1 MLQECIRLALNF
13 PHSDA
18 QDSDEKIDAS
28 VVRMFLEAF
37 NIDGVEYEQVNFEV
51 ERRQIGMGTSCQEK
65 SSWMAVYKPVQV
77 NNQFATYITILL
89 YAKLACILFALVS
102 LHPIIIILYFVHV

>member
-1 MLQECIRLALNF
+1 MLQEHIRLALNF

-51 ERRQIGMGTSCQEK
+51 ERRQIGMETSCQEK
-65 SSWMAVYKPVQV
+65 SSWMACVQTS
-77 NNQFATYITILL
+77 AG
-89 YAKLACILFALVS
+89 
-102 LHPIIIILYFVHV
+102 